1 MINVVP
7 SQKSQSLCVITDHS
21 KSIAQTQYTPVMF
34 PHSERQVAVVSVQE
48 KDGGEENGTGME
60 SLITCLESR
69 GDSIKYNQEA
79 RRG

>member
-7 SQKSQSLCVITDHS
+7 SQKSQSLCIITDHS

-48 KDGGEENGTGME
+48 KDGGEENGHWHGKLDNL
-60 SLITCLESR
+60 SGITW
-69 GDSIKYNQEA
+69 
-79 RRG
+79 